1 MNAAGRIGLLGG
13 TLDPIHLG
21 HVETAKA
28 ARAALGLERVTILP
42 SRVPPHRALQPIASR
57 YHRFA
62 MSALAVNGVDGL
74 AVSDLELCAPGPSYT
89 ADTLTRFRE
98 SSGLAASQ
106 VFFITGAD
114 AFAEIATWHRYP
126 EVLGLA
132 NFVVVSRPGFPAE
145 AMRERLRELGGTMI
159 TVPGSG
165 FGVPGSG
172 SGFGVPGSGSGF
184 GVPGSGSGFGAS
196 GSGSGFGASGLQR
209 IFLVDASTPDVSS
222 TEVRRR
228 LDAGEPLNGLVPA
241 SVEAHIRQHGLYRKT
256 SAIPAADHLHGQN

>member
-28 ARAALGLERVTILP
+28 ARAALGLERVIILP

-62 MSALAVNGVDGL
+62 MSALAVNGVEGL

-89 ADTLTRFRE
+89 ADTLTRFHE

-159 TVPGSG
+159 TVQGSGFRVRGSLGFRVRGSG
-165 FGVPGSG
+165 FGVRDSRVRAG
-172 SGFGVPGSGSGF
+172 SGFAAFARVRIEFRGARSLSLEQSGRRDA
-184 GVPGSGSGFGAS
+184 PAPTC
-196 GSGSGFGASGLQR
+196 R
-209 IFLVDASTPDVSS
+209 VDCA
-222 TEVRRR
+222 
-228 LDAGEPLNGLVPA
+228 GLVLRQRQPGDHA
-241 SVEAHIRQHGLYRKT
+241 LSVPRRDGQSH
-256 SAIPAADHLHGQN
+256 AA

>member
-28 ARAALGLERVTILP
+28 ARAALGLERVIILP

-62 MSALAVNGVDGL
+62 MSALAVNGVEGL

-89 ADTLTRFRE
+89 ADTLTRFHE

-159 TVPGSG
+159 TVQGSG
-165 FGVPGSG
+165 FRVRGSG

-184 GVPGSGSGFGAS
+184 GD
-196 GSGSGFGASGLQR
+196 SGLQK